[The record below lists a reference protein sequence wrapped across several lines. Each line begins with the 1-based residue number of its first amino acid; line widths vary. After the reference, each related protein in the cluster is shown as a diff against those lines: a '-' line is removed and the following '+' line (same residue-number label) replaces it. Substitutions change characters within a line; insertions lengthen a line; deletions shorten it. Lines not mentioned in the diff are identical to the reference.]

1 MIVYK
6 APLEDLR
13 FLLYELLDYEGTV
26 GSLPGYEEVGRDV
39 ADTILAEAGRFCE
52 NELLPLN
59 QRGDLEGCVFE
70 NGIVQTPRGFKE
82 AYKKFT
88 AAGWPGLSCA
98 REDGGQGLPM
108 LFQLILDEFTSST
121 NLSLGIYAGLTNL
134 AYQLLQRHGSDEQKR
149 LILPKLAAGVWSGT
163 MCLTEA
169 HCGSDLGLIRT
180 RAQPQAAGNYKIT
193 GTKIFISG
201 GEQDLTENIIHM
213 VLARLPEAP
222 AGTGGLSLF
231 IVPKLL
237 INPDGTVGSRN
248 SVHCT
253 SIEEKMG
260 IRASATCVL
269 NFDGAVGYLVG
280 EPHRGMRI
288 MFTMM
293 NAARLAV
300 GIQGLGLAETAYQSA
315 CGYARERL
323 QGRSLSGTKHAD
335 KPADPIIVHP
345 DVRKSLLT
353 MRAYI
358 QGARVLVLWV
368 AVALDRAARHPN
380 PAERLA
386 AEEPVSLM
394 TPIIKAF
401 IADIGVEATSHGLQV
416 FGGAG
421 YIRDTG
427 MEQLVRDA
435 RVAQIYE
442 GTNGI
447 QALDLAGR
455 KLLQANGRLLRRFF
469 YPVSQFIE
477 ENSAPGD
484 MQRFVQ
490 PLRKSFKRLQEATLW
505 LAQQGITDRN
515 EIGAA
520 ATDYLRLFGFVAL
533 AYLWARSAK
542 LALGKIG
549 GDGDGFYRA
558 KLATA
563 RFFMS
568 RLLPQTE
575 GTLTAL
581 KSGARPIMDFREE
594 WF

>member
-13 FLLYELLDYEGTV
+13 FLLYELLDYEATV
-26 GSLPGYEEVGRDV
+26 GSLPGYGEANGDLI
-39 ADTILAEAGRFCE
+39 DTILAEAARFCE

-59 QRGDLEGCVFE
+59 QRGDLEGCAFDKG
-70 NGIVQTPRGFKE
+70 NVQTPRGFKE
-82 AYKKFT
+82 AYEKFT
-88 AAGWPGLSCA
+88 AAGWTGISCA
-98 REDGGQGLPM
+98 REDGGQGLPIVC
-108 LFQLILDEFTSST
+108 QLILDEFTSST
-121 NLSLGIYAGLTNL
+121 NLSIGIYPGLTHM
-134 AYQLLQRHGSDEQKR
+134 AYQLLQRHGSEEQKR
-149 LILPKLAAGVWSGT
+149 LMLPKFAAGVWSAT

-180 RAQPQAAGNYKIT
+180 RAEPEAGGPYRIT

-213 VLARLPEAP
+213 VLARLPQAP
-222 AGTGGLSLF
+222 MGTSGLSLF
-231 IVPKLL
+231 VVPKLL
-237 INPDGTVGSRN
+237 IHSDGKLGARN
-248 SVHCT
+248 RVSCS
-253 SIEEKMG
+253 SIEQKMG
-260 IRASATCVL
+260 IRASATCVM
-269 NFDGAVGYLVG
+269 NFDGAAGYLVG
-280 EPHRGMRI
+280 EPHRGMRM

-315 CGYARERL
+315 AAYARERL
-323 QGRSLSGTKHAD
+323 QGRSLSGPKRTD
-335 KPADPIIVHP
+335 LPADPIIVHP

-358 QGARVLVLWV
+358 QGARALVLW
-368 AVALDRAARHPN
+368 AAMALDRATRHPN
-380 PAERLA
+380 AAERAA
-386 AEEPVSLM
+386 AEELVSLM
-394 TPIIKAF
+394 TPVIKAF
-401 IADIGVEATSHGLQV
+401 IADIGVEVTNHGLQV

-421 YIRDTG
+421 YIRDSG

-435 RVAQIYE
+435 RIAQIYE

-455 KLLQANGRLLRRFF
+455 KLFQDNGRLLRRFF

-477 ENSAPGD
+477 ENSESSEMRP
-484 MQRFVQ
+484 FVE
-490 PLRKSFKRLQEATLW
+490 PLRKSLGRLQDATLW
-505 LAQQGITDRN
+505 LAQQGLIDRE

-520 ATDYLRLFGFVAL
+520 ATDYVRLFGLVAL
-533 AYLWARSAK
+533 ATTWARSAK
-542 LALGKIG
+542 VALAKIS
-549 GDGDGFYRA
+549 DDRNGFYHA

-563 RFFMS
+563 RFFMT
-568 RLLPQTE
+568 RLLPQTQ
-575 GTLTAL
+575 GILTSL

>member
-13 FLLYELLDYEGTV
+13 FLLYELLDYEGAVT
-26 GSLPGYEEVGRDV
+26 SLPGYEEAGREL
-39 ADTILAEAGRFCE
+39 ADSILAEAGRFCE
-52 NELLPLN
+52 KELLPLN
-59 QRGDLEGCVFE
+59 QRGDLEGCVFA
-70 NGIVQTPRGFKE
+70 NGKVQTPRGFKE

-88 AAGWPGLSCA
+88 AAGWPGLVCA

-108 LFQLILDEFTSST
+108 IFQLILDELISST
-121 NLSLGIYAGLTNL
+121 NLSFGIYAGLTNM
-134 AYQLLQRHGSDEQKR
+134 AYQLLQRHGGEEQKR

-180 RAQPQAAGNYKIT
+180 RAEPESEGTYKIT

-213 VLARLPEAP
+213 VLARLPQAP
-222 AGTGGLSLF
+222 TGTSGLSLF

-237 INPDGTVGSRN
+237 FNKDGKCGAQNRVSCV
-248 SVHCT
+248 SV
-253 SIEEKMG
+253 EQKMG

-315 CGYARERL
+315 TAYARERL
-323 QGRSLSGTKHAD
+323 QGRSLSGPKHAD
-335 KPADPIIVHP
+335 QPADPIMVHP
-345 DVRKSLLT
+345 DIRKMLLT
-353 MRAYI
+353 MRAFI
-358 QGARVLVLWV
+358 QGARALVLWTSV
-368 AVALDRAARHPN
+368 AHGRAARHRDLE
-380 PAERLA
+380 ERLA
-386 AEEPVSLM
+386 AEELVSLM

-401 IADIGVEATSHGLQV
+401 IADIGVEATNLGLQV

-427 MEQLVRDA
+427 IEQLVRDA
-435 RVAQIYE
+435 RIAQIYE

-455 KLLQANGRLLRRFF
+455 KLFQQNGRLLRRFF
-469 YPVSQFIE
+469 YPVSEFVE
-477 ENSAPGD
+477 ENSQPAELQP
-484 MQRFVQ
+484 FVL
-490 PLRKSFKRLQEATLW
+490 PLRQSLGWLQEATLW
-505 LAQQGITDRN
+505 LAEQGLTDRD

-520 ATDYLRLFGFVAL
+520 ASDYLRMFALVVL
-533 AYLWARSAK
+533 AYMWARMAK
-542 LALGKIG
+542 VALGKLG
-549 GDGDGFYRA
+549 GEKDGFYRA
-558 KLATA
+558 KVSTA
-563 RFFMS
+563 RFYMS
-568 RLLPQTE
+568 RLLPQTP
-575 GTLTAL
+575 GLLVAL
-581 KSGARPIMDFREE
+581 KSGAAPIMEFREE

>member
-13 FLLYELLDYEGTV
+13 FLLYELLDYERAV
-26 GSLPGYEEVGRDV
+26 GSLPGYAETSRDLV
-39 ADTILAEAGRFCE
+39 EAILAEAGRFCE

-59 QRGDLEGCVFE
+59 QHGDLEGCRFE
-70 NGIVQTPRGFKE
+70 NGLVKTPRGFKE

-88 AAGWPGLSCA
+88 AGGWSGLSCT
-98 REDGGQGLPM
+98 REDGGQELPM
-108 LFQLILDEFTSST
+108 IFQLILDEFTSST
-121 NLSLGIYAGLTNL
+121 NLSLGIYAGLTSM
-134 AYQLLQRHGSDEQKR
+134 AYQLLQRHGSHEQKR
-149 LILPKLAAGVWSGT
+149 LILPKLAAGVWAGT

-180 RAQPQAAGNYKIT
+180 RAEPEAGGTYKIT

-201 GEQDLTENIIHM
+201 GEQDLTENILHM
-213 VLARLPEAP
+213 VLARLPQAP
-222 AGTGGLSLF
+222 AGTSGLSLF

-237 INPDGTVGSRN
+237 INDEDRLGARN
-248 SVHCT
+248 RVSCT
-253 SIEEKMG
+253 AIEQKMG

-269 NFDGAVGYLVG
+269 NFDGALGYLVG

-288 MFTMM
+288 IFTMM

-315 CGYARERL
+315 SAYARERL
-323 QGRSLSGTKHAD
+323 QGRSLSGPKRAD
-335 KPADPIIVHP
+335 LSADPIIVHP

-358 QGARVLVLWV
+358 QGARALVLWT
-368 AVALDRAARHPN
+368 AAALDRAARHPD
-380 PAERLA
+380 PAERLP
-386 AEEPVSLM
+386 AEELVSLM

-401 IADIGVEATSHGLQV
+401 IADIGVEATNHGLQV

-421 YIRDTG
+421 YICATG
-427 MEQLVRDA
+427 MEQLARDA
-435 RVAQIYE
+435 RIAQIYE

-455 KLLQANGRLLRRFF
+455 KLFQENGRLLRRFF

-477 ENSAPGD
+477 ENSGSSELQP
-484 MQRFVQ
+484 FVL
-490 PLRKSFKRLQEATLW
+490 PLRKSLDRLQEATLW
-505 LAQQGITDRN
+505 MAQKGLTDRE

-520 ATDYLRLFGFVAL
+520 ATDYLRLFGLVAL
-533 AYLWARSAK
+533 AYLWARTAK
-542 LALGKIG
+542 LALRKTG
-549 GDGDGFYRA
+549 GDRDGFYHA

-568 RLLPQTE
+568 RLLPQTQ
-575 GTLTAL
+575 GLFTSL
-581 KSGARPIMDFREE
+581 KSGAGPIMDFRDE